1 MMKAYVRGVVVA
13 AAVLA
18 ASSAFAG
25 ANLIQNGDFSV
36 PTFGGGWGFV
46 SNGFM
51 GWTTND
57 PNGVMEIGN
66 SGIYG
71 LPCDNGGC
79 QSQEI
84 DANAFDTVSYTVT
97 GLTVGET
104 YDLSWDYGGR
114 TSGGPDAL
122 NVSFGGKPLVQD
134 SGSVGVWSHNAFAVV
149 AAASSETLT
158 FAAVVT
164 SGNPAEGNEITNV
177 SLAAPEPAT
186 WAMMALGFAAL
197 GFAGVRRAR
206 SAVALSL

>member
-1 MMKAYVRGVVVA
+1 MMKAYVRGVVAA
-13 AAVLA
+13 AAVLG

-36 PTFGGGWGFV
+36 PTFGCGWGFV

-84 DANAFDTVSYTVT
+84 DANAFDTVSVDGVIVPPLDTSSTCPVR
-97 GLTVGET
+97 G
-104 YDLSWDYGGR
+104 S
-114 TSGGPDAL
+114 TSGSRWNAVYCDTTRTKIGRASWYSTLSRGIRVNVDCWPPTRRVKAL
-122 NVSFGGKPLVQD
+122 
-134 SGSVGVWSHNAFAVV
+134 
-149 AAASSETLT
+149 
-158 FAAVVT
+158 
-164 SGNPAEGNEITNV
+164 
-177 SLAAPEPAT
+177 AT
-186 WAMMALGFAAL
+186 
-197 GFAGVRRAR
+197 
-206 SAVALSL
+206 